1 MRHRLTPPGSFLI
14 LAAWLTT
21 AACSASAGRFAVPE
35 SPLVLSEDPPPLPQ
49 PPPDSP
55 YGSAESTWVT
65 VHLRSGVEMVTLTGW
80 CRVGVWT
87 TLARQSGRDFI
98 VREAWGRLGERKP
111 RLLLRVR
118 DQAIEGVLA
127 RLRPNEDG
135 TTDFIVELA
144 EARILPG
151 EPLDNYHGQ
160 VVQLA
165 RPRRH
170 GYRFQGRAPP
180 GWVGAVAH
188 WEPGV
193 AVYLGEFTP
202 DPHQAD
208 AQPPE
213 PVARFRNARERGFVV
228 GPRPAVEVFVEEWRP
243 ARPVPVV
250 ADGVERKDYR
260 LEHVRLAAGFHS
272 GEDGERVTYGSEFE
286 FPERTDG

>member
-1 MRHRLTPPGSFLI
+1 M
-14 LAAWLTT
+14 
-21 AACSASAGRFAVPE
+21 PE
-35 SPLVLSEDPPPLPQ
+35 SPLVLSADPPSLPQ

-55 YGSAESTWVT
+55 YGSAESTRVT
-65 VHLRSGVEMVTLTGW
+65 VHIRSGVEMVTLAGW

-87 TLARQSGRDFI
+87 TLARQTGRDFI
-98 VREAWGRLGERKP
+98 IREAWGRLGERKP

-151 EPLDNYHGQ
+151 EPLDRYYGQ

-170 GYRFQGRAPP
+170 GYRFQGRAPA

-193 AVYLGEFTP
+193 AVYLGELTP
-202 DPHQAD
+202 DPLQAD

-213 PVARFRNARERGFVV
+213 PVARFRIARERGFVV
-228 GPRPAVEVFVEEWRP
+228 GPKPAVEAFVEEWRP

-260 LEHVRLAAGFHS
+260 LEHIRLAAGFLS
-272 GEDGERVTYGSEFE
+272 DENGERVTYGSEFE
-286 FPERTDG
+286 FPERSDG